1 MNQVCKLIATA
12 VAVAV
17 ALGAAA
23 LPLRAQEGYPNKPIK
38 FVVGFPAGGPTDVVA
53 RLIADKL
60 RESLGQQ
67 VLVENRPGAAGNLA
81 ADAVAKSAADGY
93 TLLYASS
100 SIATSPGLYEN
111 LPFNVKRDL
120 VPVTETVSVPM
131 VLVVN
136 AQVPGANLR
145 EFIQYAKANPG
156 KLNFASSGN
165 GTVTHLAAVVFGQRN
180 GLQAQHVPY
189 RGTAPALADLIAG
202 NVQYTLGTINT
213 ALPFIRDGRLRA
225 LAVTGLSPAASLPG
239 VPTLDESGMKGF
251 EASAWQGVMAPAGTP
266 PAIVNRLA
274 GEIQRALNRPELKAQ
289 LDAQDAVIRESAPAK
304 FGEYIGT
311 EIARWTQV
319 IKDTGTKPE

>member
-1 MNQVCKLIATA
+1 MNQVCKLIAT
-12 VAVAV
+12 AVAV

-53 RLIADKL
+53 RLIAEKL

-289 LDAQDAVIRESAPAK
+289 LDAQDAVIRASTPAK

>member
-1 MNQVCKLIATA
+1 MNQVCKLIAT
-12 VAVAV
+12 AVAV

-38 FVVGFPAGGPTDVVA
+38 FVVGFPAGGPTDIVA
-53 RLIADKL
+53 RMIAEKL

-289 LDAQDAVIRESAPAK
+289 LDAQDAVIRASAPAK

>member
-1 MNQVCKLIATA
+1 MNQVCKLIAT
-12 VAVAV
+12 AVAV

-136 AQVPGANLR
+136 AQVPGSNLR

-289 LDAQDAVIRESAPAK
+289 LDAQDAVIRASAPAK

>member
-1 MNQVCKLIATA
+1 MNQVCKLIAT
-12 VAVAV
+12 AVAV

-156 KLNFASSGN
+156 KLNYASSGN

-289 LDAQDAVIRESAPAK
+289 LDAQDAVIRASTPAK

>member
-1 MNQVCKLIATA
+1 M
-12 VAVAV
+12 
-17 ALGAAA
+17 
-23 LPLRAQEGYPNKPIK
+23 
-38 FVVGFPAGGPTDVVA
+38 VGFPAGGPTDVVA

-289 LDAQDAVIRESAPAK
+289 LDAQDAVIRASAPAK